1 MSRILVVRAINTI
14 RNFST
19 KKPSHASAFP
29 VEGSTFSSPVSL
41 SNIYPKSNLDA
52 YKPPPNL
59 PSCPE
64 PGKFNGFIPMN
75 QLTVTYSRSSGPG
88 GQHVN
93 KTNTKTTISFHL
105 ASAEWIP
112 ESAREKLSLL
122 VSTESIYSLF
132 V

>member
-1 MSRILVVRAINTI
+1 MLVLRAISTI

-19 KKPSHASAFP
+19 KKSPVASAFP
-29 VEGSTFSSPVSL
+29 VGESTFSSPISL

-52 YKPPPNL
+52 YTPPNDL
-59 PSCPE
+59 PTSPE

-75 QLTVTYSRSSGPG
+75 QLTITYARSGGPG

-122 VSTESIYSLF
+122 VSSELTSFSLEN
-132 V
+132 